1 MTNLRVSSVLV
12 AAGIATCSVGASAR
26 AQEAGSVPATV
37 STGVPV
43 YQGTAFITAV
53 TTACTANNIVV
64 GDYYTMLYRQLVEA
78 GNTSYGGGIGF
89 ATERGSV
96 SYVMPANQPLNAG
109 KQVQT
114 SVNAYGESSK
124 VGPFSYTGGFNLV
137 ISPSKLSAMSPG
149 VTIKGT
155 VTNFFNDTGCTATI
169 RASLALRP

>member
-1 MTNLRVSSVLV
+1 MTNRRLSCLLV
-12 AAGIATCSVGASAR
+12 AAGIAACSVGASAW
-26 AQEAGSVPATV
+26 AQSVPGTV

-43 YQGTAFITAV
+43 YQGTAFV
-53 TTACTANNIVV
+53 TGVAGCVSSNIPV
-64 GDYYTMLYRQLVEA
+64 GDAYVMLYRQLVEPN
-78 GNTSYGGGIGF
+78 NTVYGGGIAF
-89 ATERGSV
+89 ATERSST

-137 ISPSKLSAMSPG
+137 ISPSTLTATTPA

-155 VTNFFNDTGCTATI
+155 VSNFFNNTGCTITI
-169 RASLALRP
+169 RAALALRP